1 MSESHAL
8 FESAREQLA
17 LLLAPHRFRLG
28 ALDYESGNACAEFW
42 RPGLRL
48 RLVWEGTEQSLWIDA
63 APESGANLIGRW
75 QDIEWQ
81 LAGERLPL
89 DTDLSEGRVERL
101 LGAAGRYLEGRREK
115 RAGRGTQ
122 PEEQS
127 E

>member
-1 MSESHAL
+1 MTESPPL

-17 LLLAPHRFRLG
+17 LLLASHRFRLG
-28 ALDYESGNACAEFW
+28 ALDYESGNAYAEFW

-48 RLVWEGTEQSLWIDA
+48 RLVWEGTERSLWIDV

-89 DTDLSEGRVERL
+89 NTDRSEARVGEL
-101 LGAAGRYLEGRREK
+101 LGAVGRYLEGRREK
-115 RAGRGTQ
+115 REEAGGKG
-122 PEEQS
+122 
-127 E
+127 